1 MHLKLP
7 QTTIDTKV
15 KVITQ
20 TKMQQN
26 LLCTQG
32 GGCAAPCPSYF
43 KGKGGVHAEQVASL
57 LQCQHRETTSPYQ
70 FQYKEKLLSQKSVS
84 TSQPLDGSVQ

>member
-7 QTTIDTKV
+7 QTTIDSFWCL

-32 GGCAAPCPSYF
+32 GGCAAAHPSYF
-43 KGKGGVHAEQVASL
+43 KGEGGVHAGQVASL
-57 LQCQHRETTSPYQ
+57 SAGQHREATSPY
-70 FQYKEKLLSQKSVS
+70 
-84 TSQPLDGSVQ
+84 